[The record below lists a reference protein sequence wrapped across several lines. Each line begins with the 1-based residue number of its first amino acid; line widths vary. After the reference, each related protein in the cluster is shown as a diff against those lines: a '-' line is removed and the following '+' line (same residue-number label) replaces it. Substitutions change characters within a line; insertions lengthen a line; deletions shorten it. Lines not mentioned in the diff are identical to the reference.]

1 MARST
6 SSKIFALVAVGALA
20 LGTYKL
26 GTAAVDLFAGES
38 AEAITA
44 KRLANQVWIERL
56 PRDDRDMIHHLV
68 LIEDGGDRFGGF
80 GKSSQWRHFVELFR
94 WAREEHRLTILLP
107 QERRRLDLEVKVWN
121 CEDEA
126 PAPFQLCLE
135 LTTSKNQVMRY
146 YSRHDWSID
155 STDPESLAQLVV
167 ANPELA
173 GALKELPANPQATV
187 DAAAFTLV
195 DELVDLELAE

>member
-6 SSKIFALVAVGALA
+6 LTRKILALATIGALA

-26 GTAAVDLFAGES
+26 GTTVLDMFADDSIE
-38 AEAITA
+38 A

-56 PRDDRDMIHHLV
+56 PTDDRDMIHHLV

-94 WAREEHRLTILLP
+94 WAREDSRLTLLLP
-107 QERRRLDLEVKVWN
+107 QERKRLDLGVKVWN
-121 CEDEA
+121 CEGEA

-135 LTTSKNQVMRY
+135 LSNKRKTMKY

-155 STDPESLAQLVV
+155 AANPDALAALV
-167 ANPELA
+167 AATPELA
-173 GALKELPANPQATV
+173 GV
-187 DAAAFTLV
+187 
-195 DELVDLELAE
+195 ELASVPAVSDPEAFAVVEDFAE

>member
-38 AEAITA
+38 AETVTA

-68 LIEDGGDRFGGF
+68 LVEDGGDRFGAF

-94 WAREEHRLTILLP
+94 WAREDSRLTILLP
-107 QERRRLDLEVKVWN
+107 QERRRLDLGVKVWN

-126 PAPFQLCLE
+126 PAPFELCLE
-135 LTTSKNQVMRY
+135 LTTSKNKVMRY
-146 YSRHDWSID
+146 FSRHDWAID
-155 STDPESLAQLVV
+155 SADPEALARLIV

-173 GALKELPANPQATV
+173 GALKELPANPQTDL
-187 DAAAFTLV
+187 DAAAFTFV
-195 DELVDLELAE
+195 EDLELAE